1 MFEPLFRAGLSFSGH
16 FFCKIFVFDRSKSN
30 FRGHFLVGSAD
41 QAAERPFLQPT
52 QHLLP
57 ISRMIPEMGSSI
69 VNSHISHQLNKTA
82 NAWPS
87 PMMMMNFQCHLRR
100 CVHYICAG
108 NHFSVALGQNCLHQ
122 GKGSCISFDNDLI
135 GFVSTFPA
143 HLSQHNQRR
152 STSLGVYQLEHCVCY
167 CLCAS

>member
-1 MFEPLFRAGLSFSGH
+1 M
-16 FFCKIFVFDRSKSN
+16 
-30 FRGHFLVGSAD
+30 
-41 QAAERPFLQPT
+41 AERPFLQPT
-52 QHLLP
+52 MHLLP

-108 NHFSVALGQNCLHQ
+108 NHFSVALGKNCLHQ
-122 GKGSCISFDNDLI
+122 DKRSCISFDNDLI

-143 HLSQHNQRR
+143 HLSQHIINAQVPVWE
-152 STSLGVYQLEHCVCY
+152 SISWNTAFAI
-167 CLCAS
+167 LCAHHD